1 MADKQELM
9 TGREIAVIGMS
20 GRFPGSRN
28 LKEFWKNLR
37 GGMEAVKFL
46 SDEELLAAGEDTQRI
61 GDRHYVKAASI
72 LSDVDLFDASFF
84 GYNAREAEILDP
96 QQRLFLEH
104 AWEALEDSGYAPSQY
119 EGLIGVYAGVA
130 WNTYLLSNLTT
141 HLDLFEGGG
150 GFQVFITN
158 DKDFMPTRLSYKLNL
173 KGPSMIIQTSCS
185 TSLVAIH
192 LACLSLLNYEC
203 DMALAGGVTVKVPQE
218 SGYFYQEGG
227 LASPDGH
234 CRAFDAKAAGTI
246 FGSGTGLVVLKRLSE
261 ALEAGDNIRAVIR
274 GSAINN
280 DGSAKVSYT
289 APSVEGQAEV
299 IISAHAIA
307 GVQADSIQYIETH
320 GTGTSLGDPVE
331 VTALTKAFRESTQ
344 RKNFCG
350 IGSVKTNFG
359 HLDAAAGVA
368 GFIKTVLSLENR
380 ELPPSLNY
388 ERPNPAIEF
397 EKTPFYVNAQL
408 RPWQRNGSPRRAGV
422 SSFGVGGTNAHV
434 IVEEAPE
441 PEPSGPSRPYQL
453 LLLSAR
459 SSSALQQ
466 ARERLLNYLQDHET
480 ACLADVAHTLQ
491 RGRTVFRHRMA
502 VVCKDRNDALEALQ
516 NGSQRTLSAMDREE
530 PRDRP
535 VVFMFSGQG
544 AQYPNMARGLY
555 EHEKT
560 FREHFDRCARLLT
573 PHLGLDLAQAVFPS
587 PGGEDEAQARLQQ
600 TALTQPALFA
610 VEYALAELWK
620 EWGITPRALIGHSIG
635 EYVAATLA
643 GVMSLEDALAL
654 IAVRG
659 RLMQQQPA
667 GKMLAV
673 DLPEDEVSS
682 LFPEQLDIAAVNS
695 PSTCVVSGPTQLV
708 EKLQDKLTQHGT
720 DFRPVHT
727 SHAFH
732 SRMMGPILERFTQE
746 VKRVRLRPPSIPYV
760 SNLTGTWI
768 TPQQATDPQYWAQHL
783 RSTVRFSQGLNELL
797 QDRESIFL
805 EVGPGR
811 TLATLAARH
820 PGREDQ
826 VVLSSLPHPTEDAD
840 ALAKALEALGRLWTA
855 GVKIGWQNFYQNE
868 KRRRLSL
875 PTYPFERQRYW
886 IDPLARGERQPA
898 TFNSGPVKKNPIADW
913 FYLPSWKPSLPPI
926 GQAQPPQRW
935 MVLAG
940 GLGLTEAMT
949 RALRESGREVIVVD
963 CGIEFTKKDDWTYS
977 IQPGSKAHFS
987 QLLEELHEKKLL
999 PEVIVHAWN
1008 LSADATVTESS
1019 GFEETQ
1025 EKGFYSLLF
1034 LLQAMSKYGDA
1045 NFDLSVV
1052 ANQSHAIA
1060 AEKSAPARA
1069 IMLGLCRVAPQEFP
1083 HLHCRFVD
1091 ADLPGNDADI
1101 QQFAQQIVAEVDARS
1116 PEPVIAYRGRQRW
1129 VQGFEPARIEEASGT
1144 SLREG
1149 GTYLLTGGLEGNGF
1163 ALARLLARKFKANLV
1178 LVQGDDSD
1186 RAGEAATTENSMPKQ
1201 RVRQL
1206 EGLGARVM
1214 VANADIT
1221 NVQQWK
1227 TAWTTGE
1234 SAFGKIHG
1242 VIHAEEPAGEQTFR
1256 ALAEAKRGDFELLF
1270 RPKIYALLA
1279 LQGIVEEKRP
1289 DFCVLISSLASV
1301 LGGIGYGGYTAANL
1315 FMDAFARE
1323 RNRLGGTQWLSV
1335 NWDLWLT
1342 EGRHDDITKV
1352 RGDLVELA
1360 MNEAEGEEAFLRVLG
1375 ARAANQILVSVSD
1388 LNRRIADTGRRTEEA
1403 RKRESEQMNPAAA
1416 LHVRPSLPTPYVAP
1430 ETEME
1435 KRISAVW
1442 QRALGF
1448 EQVGLDDNFFELGG
1462 DSLVA
1467 IQVAKRLKQEL
1478 KLDFP
1483 VAKLYQGVTIR
1494 SLAQLLAQDEA
1505 EVSKQLAAQL
1515 GELKQTAVERKK
1527 FLEKARS
1534 RREEARA

>member
-37 GGMEAVKFL
+37 EGSEAVKFL
-46 SDEELLAAGEDTQRI
+46 SDEELLAAGEDAQRI
-61 GDRHYVKAASI
+61 QDSHYVKAASI

-203 DMALAGGVTVKVPQE
+203 DMALAGGVTVRVPQE

-234 CRAFDAKAAGTI
+234 CRAFDTRAAGTI
-246 FGSGTGLVVLKRLSE
+246 FGSGIGLVVLKRLSE
-261 ALEAGDNIRAVIR
+261 ALEDGDNIRAVIR

-299 IISAHAIA
+299 IVSAHAIA

-331 VTALTKAFRESTQ
+331 VTALAKAFRETTQ

-368 GFIKTVLSLENR
+368 GFIKTVLSLEHR

-388 ERPNPAIEF
+388 EQPNPAIEF

-434 IVEEAPE
+434 ILEEAPE
-441 PEPSGPSRPYQL
+441 PEASGPSRPCQL

-466 ARERLLNYLQDHET
+466 AREGLLNYLQDHEN
-480 ACLADVAHTLQ
+480 ASLADMAHTLQ
-491 RGRTVFRHRMA
+491 QGRTVFRHRMA
-502 VVCKDRNDALEALQ
+502 VICKDRNDALEALQ
-516 NGSQRTLSAMDREE
+516 NGSQRILSAIDREE
-530 PRDRP
+530 PRDRA

-544 AQYPNMARGLY
+544 SQYPNMARGLY
-555 EHEKT
+555 EQEKT

-573 PHLGLDLAQAVFPS
+573 PHLGLDLAQAVFS
-587 PGGEDEAQARLQQ
+587 PAGAEDEARARLQQ

-620 EWGITPRALIGHSIG
+620 EWGITPRALIGHSVG

-643 GVMSLEDALAL
+643 GVMSLEDALSLVAT
-654 IAVRG
+654 RG
-659 RLMQQQPA
+659 RLMQQQPT

-673 DLPEDEVSS
+673 DLPEEEILS
-682 LFPEQLDIAAVNS
+682 LLPKQLDIAAVNS
-695 PSTCVVSGPTQLV
+695 PATCVVSGPTHLV
-708 EKLQDKLTQHGT
+708 EELQDQLTQRGI
-720 DFRPVHT
+720 DFRPLHT

-732 SRMMGPILERFTQE
+732 SCMMDSILEQFTQA
-746 VKRVRLRPPSIPYV
+746 VKRVRLHPPSIPYV

-768 TPQQATDPQYWAQHL
+768 TPQQATDPQYWTQHL
-783 RSTVRFSQGLNELL
+783 RSTVRFSQGLDELL
-797 QDRESIFL
+797 QDRERIFL

-820 PGREDQ
+820 PGREEQ
-826 VVLSSLPHPTEDAD
+826 VVLSSLPHPAEDAAD
-840 ALAKALEALGRLWTA
+840 LAKTLEALGRLWMA
-855 GVKIGWQNFYQNE
+855 GIKITFQNFYQNE

-875 PTYPFERQRYW
+875 PTYPFERRRYW
-886 IDPLARGERQPA
+886 IDPLARRERQPA
-898 TFNSGPVKKNPIADW
+898 TLSSESAKKSPSADW
-913 FYLPSWKPSLPPI
+913 FYLPSWKPSLPPAS
-926 GQAQPPQRW
+926 QAQPPQRW
-935 MVLAG
+935 MVFADVLGIAEAVARDLRQAG
-940 GLGLTEAMT
+940 
-949 RALRESGREVIVVD
+949 RDVVVVH
-963 CGIEFTKKDDWTYS
+963 CGEEFTQKDDWTYS
-977 IQPGSKAHFS
+977 IQPASKSHFS
-987 QLLEELHEKKLL
+987 RLLEELHEKNLL
-999 PEVIVHAWN
+999 PEAIVHAWSLN
-1008 LSADATVTESS
+1008 ADATVNESS
-1019 GFEETQ
+1019 EFEAAQ
-1025 EKGFYSLLF
+1025 ERGFYSLLF
-1034 LLQAMSKYGDA
+1034 LLQAIGKHTEASF
-1045 NFDLSVV
+1045 NLSVIT
-1052 ANQSHAIA
+1052 NQSQAVA
-1060 AEKSAPARA
+1060 AEKSTPAKAP
-1069 IMLGLCRVAPQEFP
+1069 MLGLCRVAPQEFS
-1083 HLHCRFVD
+1083 HLHCRFLDV
-1091 ADLPGNDADI
+1091 ALPGNDADI
-1101 QQFAQQIVAEVDARS
+1101 QQLAQQLVAEVDARS
-1116 PEPVIAYRGRQRW
+1116 AEPVIAYRGRQRW
-1129 VQGFEPARIEEASGT
+1129 VQGFESARIEAASGT
-1144 SLREG
+1144 ALREG
-1149 GTYLLTGGLEGNGF
+1149 GTYVLTGGLEGNGF

-1178 LVQGDDSD
+1178 LLQADDSA
-1186 RAGEAATTENSMPKQ
+1186 RAEGTENPMAKQ
-1201 RVRQL
+1201 RVQQL
-1206 EGLGARVM
+1206 ESLGARVM

-1221 NVQQWK
+1221 STQQWK
-1227 TAWTTGE
+1227 NAWTAGE

-1256 ALAEAKRGDFELLF
+1256 ALTEAKRGDFELLF
-1270 RPKIYALLA
+1270 RPKIYALFG
-1279 LQGIVEEKRP
+1279 LQGLMEEKKP

-1323 RNRLGGTQWLSV
+1323 RNRLGSTPWLSV

-1342 EGRHDDITKV
+1342 EDRHDDITRI
-1352 RGDLVELA
+1352 RGDLVDLA

-1375 ARAANQILVSVSD
+1375 ARTANQVLVSVSD
-1388 LNRRIADTGRRTEEA
+1388 LNRRIADTGRRIEEA
-1403 RKRESEQMNPAAA
+1403 RKRESEQMNVSAA

-1435 KRISAVW
+1435 KRIAAVW
-1442 QRALGF
+1442 QRTLGF
-1448 EQVGLDDNFFELGG
+1448 EQIGIDDNFFELGG

-1494 SLAQLLAQDEA
+1494 ALAQLLAQDEA

-1527 FLEKARS
+1527 FLERSRS